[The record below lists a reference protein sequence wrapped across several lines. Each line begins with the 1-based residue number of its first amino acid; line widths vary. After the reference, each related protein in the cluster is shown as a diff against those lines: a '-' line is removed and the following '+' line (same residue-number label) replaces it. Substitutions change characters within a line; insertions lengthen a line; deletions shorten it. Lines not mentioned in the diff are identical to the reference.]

1 MLIRPVTLQ
10 NSTMAPP
17 AAILPDTVNADPY
30 LINSIK
36 KNAIAVGTTQYDV
49 CEDYEGNYRFA
60 PIEEA
65 QVSRAMIKR
74 LELSNH
80 HRMKS
85 IHLHVTYSHIAT
97 ST

>member
-1 MLIRPVTLQ
+1 MT
-10 NSTMAPP
+10 PP
-17 AAILPDTVNADPY
+17 AATLPNTVDLYHINPTKNNATVV
-30 LINSIK
+30 
-36 KNAIAVGTTQYDV
+36 ATTQYDV

-74 LELSNH
+74 LEIPDN
-80 HRMKS
+80 HRMENM
-85 IHLHVTYSHIAT
+85 HLTRLHIAT

>member
-1 MLIRPVTLQ
+1 M
-10 NSTMAPP
+10 SPP
-17 AAILPDTVNADPY
+17 AAIFPSTTDLY
-30 LINSIK
+30 FINSAK
-36 KNAIAVGTTQYDV
+36 KNTIPVGATQYDV

-74 LELSNH
+74 LEIFYH
-80 HRMKS
+80 HCMKS
-85 IHLHVTYSHIAT
+85 MHLHLTCSHIAT